1 LLRRERDRRRRLCPR
16 LSRHPPRRQLARNPR
31 LEIRVAS
38 MLPRWRPW
46 RLEYQGVQH
55 GWRLPASRRD
65 TLRSNRSLGGVRI
78 TYKQH
83 PLSNVENSVPVIATP
98 SNPSATVFPLRNV
111 QMNRDPTLLHSLHQ
125 EYHYVPAFENGHGRW
140 GDERSK
146 GSDELTFVPHVRC
159 LFSGDHDSRLRAAR
173 GDHVPCLYLSGTILS
188 HDGYFKFRYC
198 YSPSCSRCLGA
209 TKGPCRL
216 EEQFR

>member
-1 LLRRERDRRRRLCPR
+1 
-16 LSRHPPRRQLARNPR
+16 
-31 LEIRVAS
+31 
-38 MLPRWRPW
+38 MLPRWPLW

-83 PLSNVENSVPVIATP
+83 PLSNVENSVPVTATP
-98 SNPSATVFPLRNV
+98 FNSSATLFPLRNV
-111 QMNRDPTLLHSLHQ
+111 QMNRDQTLLQSLHQ
-125 EYHYVPAFENGHGRW
+125 EYHYVRAFENGHGRW
-140 GDERSK
+140 EDERSGEK
-146 GSDELTFVPHVRC
+146 GDLTLVPHVRC
-159 LFSGDHDSRLRAAR
+159 LPSSDGDR
-173 GDHVPCLYLSGTILS
+173 GSCVVNRDHPPCLYLSGTILS
-188 HDGYFKFRYC
+188 HDGYFQFRYC
-198 YSPSCSRCLGA
+198 YSLSCRRCLGA